1 MSLLRPNHIAMLRS
15 GLGTLSCQVATGHRL
30 AAVRAVRW
38 QSTSSACNNVGTCAK
53 KRCLLTSANDTTG
66 TLTKQLAQ
74 TNALLEPVVERE
86 KASNTEQGKSTSSA
100 QVVGGKGSEGNHF
113 KRRLHDSSRSHII
126 EHQAKLEL
134 FTAPHRDRIGHP
146 CARPAKSDTHWT
158 VDHQSSSLYARGKSE
173 GSFRSHS
180 IRDYRLT

>member
-1 MSLLRPNHIAMLRS
+1 MSLLRPNNIALFRS

-38 QSTSSACNNVGTCAK
+38 QSSSSSSACKNSRTCVN
-53 KRCLLTSANDTTG
+53 KRCLLTLANDTTG

-86 KASNTEQGKSTSSA
+86 KLNSSEQSNSVTSA

-113 KRRLHDSSRSHII
+113 KRGRRSGK
-126 EHQAKLEL
+126 Q
-134 FTAPHRDRIGHP
+134 PH
-146 CARPAKSDTHWT
+146 
-158 VDHQSSSLYARGKSE
+158 
-173 GSFRSHS
+173 F
-180 IRDYRLT
+180 IRH

>member
-1 MSLLRPNHIAMLRS
+1 MSLLRPNNIAMFRS
-15 GLGTLSCQVATGHRL
+15 GLGTPTCQVATGHRL

-38 QSTSSACNNVGTCAK
+38 QSTSSACKNSRTCVN

-86 KASNTEQGKSTSSA
+86 KLSSTEESNSATSA

-113 KRRLHDSSRSHII
+113 KRRRRSCKTHNLPAI
-126 EHQAKLEL
+126 KLSTPL
-134 FTAPHRDRIGHP
+134 FYAPHRNRIGHP
-146 CARPAKSDTHWT
+146 CA
-158 VDHQSSSLYARGKSE
+158 
-173 GSFRSHS
+173 
-180 IRDYRLT
+180 